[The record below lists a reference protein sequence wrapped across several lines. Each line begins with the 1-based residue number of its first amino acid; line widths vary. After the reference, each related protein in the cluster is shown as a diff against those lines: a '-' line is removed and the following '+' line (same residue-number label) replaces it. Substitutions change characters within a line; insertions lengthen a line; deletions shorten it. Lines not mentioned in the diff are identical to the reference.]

1 MAAAMWRTIVT
12 VWSSKKEMEQLF
24 CLDVVN
30 YPCIGVSCEHDENWH
45 HHEVEEIQV
54 VGNKVREDKW
64 RGKFSLIV
72 IDKGEHNVWESKTLA
87 CLDDHYFASLAT
99 EKDWIAVART
109 VSPWSW
115 SGPMPSNT
123 DIKLWEN
130 DTFRQDISLPDC
142 QPVSYSTKIAL
153 KLPFIVVSSEKIS
166 RVKVFQLASD
176 NLMEDPRPVA
186 SLIKTI

>member
-1 MAAAMWRTIVT
+1 MWRTIVT

-54 VGNKVREDKW
+54 VGNKVIFLREDTW

-130 DTFRQDISLPDC
+130 DTFRQDISLPGC
-142 QPVSYSTKIAL
+142 RPVSYFTKIAL
-153 KLPFIVVSSEKIS
+153 KLPFIVSSEKIS
-166 RVKVFQLASD
+166 NVKVFQLASD